1 MSRRMLSRSSSLVVL
16 SSVLLAGLA
25 SSGCMWDRFDQ
36 ARDAAPIFSFDT
48 PGSHKAGFGSSLAA
62 MRDGDRATVLVT
74 GLPANVP
81 AALFEVG
88 VDDSPLAEA
97 SDVGHCERTPE
108 NRRCTTI
115 EQGAALGRAW
125 SPSNAAR
132 EQCFVSGIGRF
143 DEKRGAGLWTR
154 CNDSTEYVFELP
166 GSIKGEFNDA
176 FEERK
181 KPPAVYLAT
190 DRELAPWLIGGAPAQ
205 TTAWVYEPGE
215 AKPITLSPTREASK
229 SYGRSVAVVRSK
241 SGDDDSVLFAVG
253 APEAGE
259 VWLFRVVE
267 RSVQPLGCLGGITDF
282 GRALASGDVDGD
294 GQTDLVVADGKRVS
308 VFSGSV
314 LGALPET
321 ASATCSLASL
331 PAGGLIATLGCGS
344 GPDTEGCGSSEFGSA
359 LAVADLDGDGSG
371 EIAVGAPHMKVRT
384 HEQAGAV
391 LVYDA
396 SGQWLVTTIHSQA
409 GENAKFGAA
418 IVAVSQEDHDVLVVG
433 APGDQRVSVSYC
445 SGGIG
450 ASSKCE

>member
-1 MSRRMLSRSSSLVVL
+1 MSRRTFSAPSLVVL
-16 SSVLLAGLA
+16 SLL
-25 SSGCMWDRFDQ
+25 SSAFVNAGCMWDRFDQ

-48 PGSHKAGFGSSLAA
+48 PGSHKAGFGTSLAS
-62 MRDGDRATVLVT
+62 MRDDDRVSVLVT
-74 GLPANVP
+74 GLAANVP

-88 VDDSPLAEA
+88 LDGKPLAEA
-97 SDVGHCERTPE
+97 SDVGHCERSPE

-115 EQGAALGRAW
+115 EQGAALARAW
-125 SPSNAAR
+125 SPSDPAR

-166 GSIKGEFNDA
+166 GSIKDDFNDA
-176 FEERK
+176 FEARK
-181 KPPAVYLAT
+181 KPSPVYLAT
-190 DRELAPWLIGGAPAQ
+190 DRQLAPWLIGGAPEQ
-205 TTAWVYEPGE
+205 KVAWVYEPGA
-215 AKPITLSPTREASK
+215 AKPIVLAPTRAASK
-229 SYGRSVAVVRSK
+229 SYGRSVAVVRS
-241 SGDDDSVLFAVG
+241 STDDEDSVLFAVG

-259 VWLFRVVE
+259 VWLFRVVGRAVE
-267 RSVQPLGCLGGITDF
+267 PLGCLGGIEDF

-308 VFSGSV
+308 VFSGGV
-314 LGALPET
+314 LAALPET

-331 PAGGLIATLGCGS
+331 PAGGLITTLACGS
-344 GPDTEGCGSSEFGSA
+344 GPDTEGCGSSAFGSA
-359 LAVADLDGDGSG
+359 LAVADLDGDGAG
-371 EIAVGAPHMKVRT
+371 EVAVGAPRMKVRE

-396 SGQWLVTTIHSQA
+396 SGKWLGTTIHSQA
-409 GENAKFGAA
+409 GKDAQFGAA

-445 SGGIG
+445 SGGVG